1 MLRYAAPVCA
11 AVVVLTTGV
20 GCGTSQHGLPRAQR
34 QRPFSFRPVR
44 GSLVS
49 PTASG
54 ISIVVDRSNGS
65 FRALRAATS
74 PRAVLA
80 DAVTDLDG
88 DGLPDLATHFNGGD
102 NPDSCSE
109 DSGVTVCT
117 SWAYVSRGLGPG
129 RFRRSRVVYSSD
141 VNDIEALAAGDVTG
155 DDKPD
160 LVLPFS
166 NYYGDNGVD
175 ILVNN
180 GEGKFAPSGR
190 FLSTGQPAVAVALVD
205 LNGDGR
211 LDLVTANDE
220 DQTNR
225 LVDGTV
231 SVLLG
236 AKDGFARR
244 HDYRIGGGADGLV
257 VRDLNGDGR
266 PDVAV
271 SRGEA
276 GPFVSVL
283 LNRGDGL
290 FGAKQDYRGAGR
302 FAEAVTAADLN
313 GDGRPDLVVAN
324 GKRGISVLTNQ
335 GNGTFGPP
343 VVITAHENVFAV
355 SVGDLNG
362 DGRADVLAQT
372 AHGSAHAPLLVLLNR
387 G

>member
-1 MLRYAAPVCA
+1 MLRSAAPACAA
-11 AVVVLTTGV
+11 AVVLATGV
-20 GCGTSQHGLPRAQR
+20 GCQNSQHARPQAPQQG
-34 QRPFSFRPVR
+34 PFSFRSSR
-44 GSLVS
+44 GTIVA

-54 ISIVVDRSNGS
+54 ISVVVDASSGS
-65 FRALRAATS
+65 FRTLRAGTS
-74 PRAVLA
+74 PHAVLA

-88 DGLPDLATHFNGGD
+88 DGMPDLVTHSNGGD
-102 NPDSCSE
+102 DPDSCSE
-109 DSGVTVCT
+109 DSGLTVCT
-117 SWAYVSRGLGPG
+117 AWAYVSRALGRG

-141 VNDIEALAAGDVTG
+141 VNDIDALAAGDLTG
-155 DDKPD
+155 DERPD

-166 NYYGDNGVD
+166 NFYGDNGVD
-175 ILVNN
+175 MLVNK
-180 GEGKFAPSGR
+180 GDGR
-190 FLSTGQPAVAVALVD
+190 FVPRGRFISTGQPPVAAAPVD

-220 DQTNR
+220 DETNR

-236 AKDGFARR
+236 TKRGLTRR
-244 HDYRIGGGADGLV
+244 HNYRIGGGADGLV

-283 LNRGDGL
+283 LNRGDGS

-324 GKRGISVLTNQ
+324 GKPGICVLANR
-335 GNGTFGPP
+335 GNGRFGPP

-355 SVGDLNG
+355 SAGDLNG

-372 AHGSAHAPLLVLLNR
+372 ARDSAHAPLLVLLNR